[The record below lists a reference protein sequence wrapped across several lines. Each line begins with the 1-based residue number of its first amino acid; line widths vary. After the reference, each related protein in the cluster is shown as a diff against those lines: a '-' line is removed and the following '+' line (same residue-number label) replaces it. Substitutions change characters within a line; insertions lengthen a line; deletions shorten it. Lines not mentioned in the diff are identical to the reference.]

1 MTATGS
7 VHAAPVASAGQ
18 RCHVISD
25 MIICSCNVITKARIL
40 AAADAVARE
49 RPGLPVTP
57 GRIFRA
63 LGARP
68 QCGTCFA
75 MIRRIIADAGIA
87 FTCPE
92 PLATVAEVEVEVV
105 EIVEIEVTTVE
116 ITFDP
121 TAKVA

>member
-1 MTATGS
+1 MS
-7 VHAAPVASAGQ
+7 IH
-18 RCHVISD
+18 D

-40 AAADAVARE
+40 AAAEAVARE

-63 LGARP
+63 LDARP
-68 QCGTCFA
+68 QCGTCFM

-92 PLATVAEVEVEVV
+92 PLATVADGEPEVAM
-105 EIVEIEVTTVE
+105 VEIEATAPE
-116 ITFDP
+116 IGFDP
-121 TAKVA
+121 AAKVA